1 MKLAFDSGQYSFSLK
16 ECKTARDVIEQF
28 RNPDGNISYLHIK
41 NNSKDLSFVQYVLDP
56 ATGEESSVT
65 NNFDIDMEL
74 DLIEAKIALDE
85 YHNIRL
91 TLICNEKS

>member
-65 NNFDIDMEL
+65 NNFDIDMKL
-74 DLIEAKIALDE
+74 ALDE

-91 TLICNEKS
+91 TLICNEKP